1 VETAAACIAY
11 IKTKNKERG
20 LMPVK
25 SNSFTPSALFSF
37 ITKAASFA
45 AYTLVALFTG
55 NASLAAGLRSST

>member
-1 VETAAACIAY
+1 
-11 IKTKNKERG
+11 
-20 LMPVK
+20 MPVK

>member
-1 VETAAACIAY
+1 
-11 IKTKNKERG
+11 
-20 LMPVK
+20 MPVK
-25 SNSFTPSALFSF
+25 NQSFRPGPLFQF